1 MVAVIVVV
9 PRLIAVVAVVVIVLV
24 ALVVVVVVVHFM
36 RHINGRPKSHRRQVN
51 KAATSYTKN
60 VFDDGCCHN

>member
-9 PRLIAVVAVVVIVLV
+9 PRLIAVVAVVV
-24 ALVVVVVVVHFM
+24 AVVVVVVHFM

-51 KAATSYTKN
+51 KAATS
-60 VFDDGCCHN
+60 